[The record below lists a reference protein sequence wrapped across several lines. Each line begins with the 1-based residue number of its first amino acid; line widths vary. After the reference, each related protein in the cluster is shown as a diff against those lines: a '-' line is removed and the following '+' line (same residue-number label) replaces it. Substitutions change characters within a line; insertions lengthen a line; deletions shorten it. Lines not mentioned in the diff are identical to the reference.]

1 MIKRYLWARL
11 YRAPDGDDGSG
22 DGGGAGSGADDGAGS
37 GSGAGAGA
45 GDGAGAG
52 GKPAAGKGGAG
63 AGAGDGGNAPAWPDD
78 WRQRVTT
85 DEKHSKTLERFASPK
100 ALFESYASLR
110 QRVDSGELKLQKPFP
125 DKGTPEEQTA
135 WRKSNGLPEKPTDYK
150 LEFEDGLVFGDAD
163 KPVVDEFLASAHS
176 LNMPEPQVKGM
187 LRWYHSLQEKT
198 AERREQADTEFLQK
212 SEDALRTEWGNE
224 YRRNIN
230 LVKGLV
236 ETIPENVREAFVG
249 ARLASGEAMINHPD
263 VARWLVSTARTV
275 NPVSTVVPGAG
286 GNVAAAIEDEI
297 GQIETT
303 MRTDRK
309 KYNSDDKMQA
319 RLRELYN
326 ARDRAKK

>member
-11 YRAPDGDDGSG
+11 YRAAAGDEGADDGNGNGNGAGSG
-22 DGGGAGSGADDGAGS
+22 DGAGAGAGAGSGDGAGAGAGAGAGS

-45 GDGAGAG
+45 G
-52 GKPAAGKGGAG
+52 
-63 AGAGDGGNAPAWPDD
+63 NTPAWPDD

-110 QRVDSGELKLQKPFP
+110 QRVDSGELKLQTPFP

-163 KPVVDEFLASAHS
+163 KPVIDAFLASAHS
-176 LNMPEPQVKGM
+176 LNMPESQVKGT
-187 LRWYHSLQEKT
+187 LRWYHGLQEQA
-198 AERREQADTEFLQK
+198 AEKREQADTEFLQK
-212 SEDALRTEWGNE
+212 AEDALRTEWGNE